1 MNLKNHHPFIP
12 FGHYLMQSDHYL
24 FISFVRAL
32 LDSRSVLFTHLY
44 RLRNN
49 FKSSLPFIPMLDY
62 HYTHSFLSGHY
73 LMPKLCKI
81 GFKTD
86 DLCSF
91 CEAQPET
98 LHHLLFHCVY
108 ARHLWNEFQIYWH
121 QLSNQHIQITLKDV
135 LFGIISYP
143 CPLLNLLNYFL
154 IIGKRFCGTA
164 GDVKPDQKFK
174 DFKPRSPLNMK
185 LNEK

>member
-1 MNLKNHHPFIP
+1 MIITYLLAS
-12 FGHYLMQSDHYL
+12 FGHYLILDQYYLPIYTVRGITLSRHY
-24 FISFVRAL
+24 
-32 LDSRSVLFTHLY
+32 
-44 RLRNN
+44 
-49 FKSSLPFIPMLDY
+49 PFIPMLDY
-62 HYTHSFLSGHY
+62 HYTHSFRSGHY

-121 QLSNQHIQITLKDV
+121 QLSNQHIQITLQDV